1 MIFILSTNNQSG
13 VCPGVSQNH
22 PFFLFH
28 FKSVLSF
35 LVSGIFCT
43 EEAKYLQIF
52 RKRNFVLKSVAN
64 FSCQN
69 STSYLLI
76 HYTRAYKP
84 SSNLTDSQRVL
95 EIPHTYGWDPL
106 KGCRQVA
113 LLLKQASESPGNL
126 LKQTA
131 DSVGLIWAQEF
142 AFLAISWMMLMPLMP
157 WPRPENRCINPCAL
171 TSNLE
176 RYWLFSTHTNFKVK
190 KIRKTAKTLK
200 NSFAA
205 LTYSRDPGFHN
216 HLLKSLLLIL
226 WPSGFLDPGSFSLA
240 KIFRIFHIPS
250 ASLLDH
256 CCPCLSITSLL
267 LIFWFG

>member
-1 MIFILSTNNQSG
+1 M
-13 VCPGVSQNH
+13 
-22 PFFLFH
+22 
-28 FKSVLSF
+28 
-35 LVSGIFCT
+35 
-43 EEAKYLQIF
+43 
-52 RKRNFVLKSVAN
+52 AN

-69 STSYLLI
+69 STSCLLI
-76 HYTRAYKP
+76 HYRRAYKP
-84 SSNLTDSQRVL
+84 SSNLTNSQRVL

-142 AFLAISWMMLMPLMP
+142 AFLAISCMTLMLLMP
-157 WPRPENRCINPCAL
+157 WPWSENRCINPCAL
-171 TSNLE
+171 TSSLE

-226 WPSGFLDPGSFSLA
+226 WPSGFWILFPCQDFQNFPHSLCF
-240 KIFRIFHIPS
+240 ITRPLLPLSQDHITVT
-250 ASLLDH
+250 D
-256 CCPCLSITSLL
+256 L
-267 LIFWFG
+267 LIRIKAQWRKNLAPFLKADANCWPGHDFSKALLRVQHLLASQ